1 MTILHI
7 ETSTHVCS
15 VALSHDGDCIFEI
28 SNSEGSNHAR
38 LLSLFV
44 QQALNKTHE
53 LHLPVNAVAVSGGPG
68 SYTGLRIGVSTAKGL
83 CYGFNIPLIAVSTL
97 EVLCVEALKQLEN
110 KENMLLCPMIDARR
124 MEVYTAF
131 YTPKLEVKLEI
142 SAEII
147 TEGSFD
153 NLLAENP
160 VYFFGNGAAKC
171 AATLTYPNAH
181 FLTDIQPLAKNMIA
195 LAERKFEAGDFADV
209 AYYEPFY
216 LKEFQATTPKSLL
229 GQ

>member
-68 SYTGLRIGVSTAKGL
+68 SYTGLRLS
-83 CYGFNIPLIAVSTL
+83 LIHT
-97 EVLCVEALKQLEN
+97 
-110 KENMLLCPMIDARR
+110 DA
-124 MEVYTAF
+124 
-131 YTPKLEVKLEI
+131 
-142 SAEII
+142 
-147 TEGSFD
+147 
-153 NLLAENP
+153 
-160 VYFFGNGAAKC
+160 
-171 AATLTYPNAH
+171 
-181 FLTDIQPLAKNMIA
+181 
-195 LAERKFEAGDFADV
+195 AD
-209 AYYEPFY
+209 E
-216 LKEFQATTPKSLL
+216 
-229 GQ
+229 

>member
-1 MTILHI
+1 MRWSLKQEIASIFIILM
-7 ETSTHVCS
+7 TST
-15 VALSHDGDCIFEI
+15 IFLNWFI
-28 SNSEGSNHAR
+28 NNS
-38 LLSLFV
+38 F
-44 QQALNKTHE
+44 
-53 LHLPVNAVAVSGGPG
+53 
-68 SYTGLRIGVSTAKGL
+68 
-83 CYGFNIPLIAVSTL
+83 L
-97 EVLCVEALKQLEN
+97 ERYYIEN
-110 KENMLLCPMIDARR
+110 KENVLLCPMIDARR

-131 YTPKLEVKLEI
+131 YTPKLEVKQEI

-171 AATLTYPNAH
+171 AATLTHPNAH
-181 FLTDIQPLAKNMIA
+181 FLIDIHPLAKNMIA